1 MKQKKVIVFLPAF
14 NEEESIGQV
23 IRKIPRHF
31 DPKVK
36 IEVLVV
42 NDGSSDR
49 TVEQSWKAGA
59 DYVHTFAEN
68 QGLGSAVR
76 KGLELCVLN
85 GADIGVMID
94 ADNEYP
100 AEQIPELV
108 KPILIGTADYVM
120 GSRFMGTIKGMKWN
134 RRIGNYCFTFLQALL
149 LRKWIYDGQSGMRAF
164 SRLAMEEAEIVHDYN
179 YAQVVTLNLIRKGFR
194 MKEIPIRYQVRK
206 AGESFIKFRSYMT
219 SVLPAILKEMR
230 RPVKK
235 VIDNKTTSVVRG
247 KGIQTLQS
255 KGD

>member
-1 MKQKKVIVFLPAF
+1 MKQQKVIVFLPAF
-14 NEEESIGQV
+14 NEEESIAQV
-23 IRKIPRHF
+23 IQKIPRHI

-36 IEVLVV
+36 VEVLVI
-42 NDGSSDR
+42 NDGSNDR

-68 QGLGSAVR
+68 QGLGAAVR

-100 AEQIPELV
+100 AEQIPDV
-108 KPILIGTADYVM
+108 VNPILMGTADYVM
-120 GSRFMGTIKGMKWN
+120 GSRFMGTIEGMKWN

-164 SRLAMEEAEIVHDYN
+164 SRQAMEEAEIVHDYN

-206 AGESFIKFRSYMT
+206 TGESFIKFRSYMT

-235 VIDNKTTSVVRG
+235 VIHNKTSSSYSVR
-247 KGIQTLQS
+247 GIQTLDS